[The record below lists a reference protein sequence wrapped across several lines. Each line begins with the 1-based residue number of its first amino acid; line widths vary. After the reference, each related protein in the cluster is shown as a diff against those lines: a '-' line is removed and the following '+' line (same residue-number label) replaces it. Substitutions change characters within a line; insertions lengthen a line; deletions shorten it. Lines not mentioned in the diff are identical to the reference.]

1 MKYRIRLRGVSRS
14 RRKGSKTI
22 LKNRL
27 TKLKNLIVVKNRL
40 KRILALRRKRVG
52 RRRRRWLLYYLFQI
66 L

>member
-52 RRRRRWLLYYLFQI
+52 RRRRR
-66 L
+66 